1 MKPFFLFSLLVSIL
15 LISGCNKMEYY
26 PPQSE
31 GKISEV
37 LDKEENTIGKYTYN
51 KNGLVKESWFE
62 KDFYSPGEK
71 AEYTYTFNSDELLIR
86 KKGYE
91 PGIMFMSSITGAMG
105 KEVEYTYEYDDNG
118 RIEKITTEYDYDIK
132 FDCDY
137 KTINSYEYPNDSTI
151 IESVRIV
158 NQVANSINSHNEYQ
172 FNSSGNI
179 AALLTYYNISDDK
192 ARITTKTEYT
202 YDNMKAPYNFEPQP
216 TSKNNILKKTITTI
230 NYDNAGNQN
239 NTFSSVYTYKYTYND
254 NDYPISQT
262 ETLPNGTE
270 IVKYF
275 KY

>member
-1 MKPFFLFSLLVSIL
+1 MKTIFLLVILVVFFLFP
-15 LISGCNKMEYY
+15 GCIKMEFN

-31 GKISEV
+31 GKISKV
-37 LDKEENTIGKYTYN
+37 LDEEENTIGKYTYN
-51 KNGLVKESWFE
+51 QNGLVKESWFE
-62 KDFYSPGEK
+62 TDFYSPREK
-71 AEYTYTFNSDELLIR
+71 AEYTYTFDSEKRLIR

-105 KEVEYTYEYDDNG
+105 KEVEYTYEYDNNG

-172 FNSSGNI
+172 FNSNGNI
-179 AALLTYYNISDDK
+179 AAMLTYYNISKDE

-230 NYDNAGNQN
+230 NYDEAGNQI
-239 NTFSSVYTYKYTYND
+239 NTFSSGYTYKYTYND
-254 NDYPISQT
+254 DDYPISCT
-262 ETLPNGTE
+262 ETLPGGTE
-270 IVKYF
+270 IIKYF